1 MPIDQ
6 KYIDLAISY
15 GQNAVVA
22 VLIFIG
28 GWWIGQWVSSVIK
41 NRVIAFGRG
50 DETLASVL
58 AKVSRIAIMVLTIII
73 VLSQFGVQ
81 TASLVAL
88 LGAAGLA
95 IGLALQGA
103 LSNVAAGVML
113 LVLRPFKLGDAVD
126 VDGISGSVKDMGL
139 FMTQI
144 NTPDNIAVMVP
155 NNRIWGAPIRNFARN
170 DTRRLDLVF
179 SIAYEDDIDQ
189 AINIIKA
196 VVNADNRALKNPE
209 PLYTVGQLGENSVDL
224 FVRPW
229 VKQEEY
235 WNLRFALIKEIKQ
248 ELEKGGI
255 TIPFPQ
261 RIVHVQSASGIASS

>member
-41 NRVIAFGRG
+41 NRVIAFGKG

-88 LGAAGLA
+88 RGAAG
-95 IGLALQGA
+95 
-103 LSNVAAGVML
+103 
-113 LVLRPFKLGDAVD
+113 
-126 VDGISGSVKDMGL
+126 
-139 FMTQI
+139 
-144 NTPDNIAVMVP
+144 
-155 NNRIWGAPIRNFARN
+155 
-170 DTRRLDLVF
+170 
-179 SIAYEDDIDQ
+179 
-189 AINIIKA
+189 
-196 VVNADNRALKNPE
+196 
-209 PLYTVGQLGENSVDL
+209 
-224 FVRPW
+224 
-229 VKQEEY
+229 
-235 WNLRFALIKEIKQ
+235 
-248 ELEKGGI
+248 
-255 TIPFPQ
+255 
-261 RIVHVQSASGIASS
+261 